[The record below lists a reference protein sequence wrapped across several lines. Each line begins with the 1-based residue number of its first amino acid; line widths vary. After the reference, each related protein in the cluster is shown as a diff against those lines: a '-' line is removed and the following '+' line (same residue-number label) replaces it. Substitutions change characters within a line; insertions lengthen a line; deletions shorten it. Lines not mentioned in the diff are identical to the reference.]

1 MVYLI
6 LIMAIYECT
15 RAAYKKYELPVSLD
29 IKFDDLV
36 FILRQSF
43 LLYGTK
49 FRLHGI
55 SIDPKAS

>member
-1 MVYLI
+1 MNVP
-6 LIMAIYECT
+6 
-15 RAAYKKYELPVSLD
+15 ELHIKNMKFELSLD